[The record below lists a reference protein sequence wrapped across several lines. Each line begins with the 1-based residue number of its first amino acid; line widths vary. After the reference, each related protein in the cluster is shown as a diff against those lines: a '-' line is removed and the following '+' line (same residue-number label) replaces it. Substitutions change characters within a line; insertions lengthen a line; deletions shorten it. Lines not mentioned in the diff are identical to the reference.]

1 LPEVPT
7 LGEFVP
13 GYKASGWFGV
23 GAPKNTPIEIV
34 DAINKETN
42 AILMDEK
49 VKARLAELGG
59 TILCRLSSQTSRS

>member
-7 LGEFVP
+7 LGEFLP
-13 GYKASGWFGV
+13 GYKASGWFGL

-49 VKARLAELGG
+49 VKARLAELGAPY
-59 TILCRLSSQTSRS
+59 LPALQQTSRS